1 MEISYSQRDG
11 LIFLKGDETVAKLID
26 DGLAEEG
33 YTTEK
38 TPNNISFT
46 NNHITID
53 DK

>member
-33 YTTEK
+33 YHWKDTK
-38 TPNNISFT
+38 Q
-46 NNHITID
+46 HIFHQQQHHNRR
-53 DK
+53 